1 MGEAM
6 KKSDWAALF
15 LIPVFTITGVV
26 LLYATGHYRW
36 VLVMAI
42 LSCLN
47 GTLFNYLM
55 IQYRDMMCEYR
66 SDFREARD
74 RALRAEIASDR
85 RRLREKLYSW
95 EANPAQDASKEPWRR
110 ES

>member
-1 MGEAM
+1 
-6 KKSDWAALF
+6 
-15 LIPVFTITGVV
+15 
-26 LLYATGHYRW
+26 
-36 VLVMAI
+36 
-42 LSCLN
+42 
-47 GTLFNYLM
+47 
-55 IQYRDMMCEYR
+55 MMCEYR